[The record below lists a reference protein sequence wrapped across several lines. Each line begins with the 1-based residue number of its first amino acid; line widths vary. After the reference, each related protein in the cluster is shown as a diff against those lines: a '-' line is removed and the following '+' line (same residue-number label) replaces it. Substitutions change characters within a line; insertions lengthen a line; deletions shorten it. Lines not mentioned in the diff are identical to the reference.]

1 MILSLS
7 VISYT
12 QAQQQQIEEQIEHST
27 QHTVEIQP
35 HYYQFQSI
43 GTNNLPPGIEG
54 VFVGRPLRS
63 PTPFPQRL
71 TQSEYLFC
79 QITLQNFVKSPFFP
93 FFLIFFFF
101 FQLVRRHFQQM
112 LWRQFQGGL

>member
-71 TQSEYLFC
+71 TQSEYLLILSDFFE
-79 QITLQNFVKSPFFP
+79 NFVKSPILP
-93 FFLIFFFF
+93 FYLIFFS
-101 FQLVRRHFQQM
+101 
-112 LWRQFQGGL
+112 

>member
-79 QITLQNFVKSPFFP
+79 QITLK
-93 FFLIFFFF
+93 IT
-101 FQLVRRHFQQM
+101 
-112 LWRQFQGGL
+112 

>member
-1 MILSLS
+1 MEVSLFDIQIFPPLRHGLIFTFQRIKVVILSLS

-79 QITLQNFVKSPFFP
+79 QITLK
-93 FFLIFFFF
+93 IT
-101 FQLVRRHFQQM
+101 
-112 LWRQFQGGL
+112 